1 MGNACISLSSISL
14 DISVSPVFS
23 ILLLLLLCLSLP
35 VFDFQDLT
43 LCIFLSL
50 PVCLFLSLFLHHV
63 FLFAVSPSFFLR
75 ICEFPFPP
83 PPLHPC
89 LGLGA
94 DSAWCGNSTGIREP
108 LPHVGTAYKLPSSW
122 PHTQQSM
129 SQLLNDLGETPLR
142 EGPPMSPL
150 PLAGGPASFFLPP
163 AQ

>member
-1 MGNACISLSSISL
+1 MYL
-14 DISVSPVFS
+14 SVSS
-23 ILLLLLLCLSLP
+23 CLSLS
-35 VFDFQDLT
+35 VSFSSRCVS
-43 LCIFLSL
+43 LCCLSI
-50 PVCLFLSLFLHHV
+50 
-63 FLFAVSPSFFLR
+63 FLR
-75 ICEFPFPP
+75 ICESPFPP

-108 LPHVGTAYKLPSSW
+108 LPHVGTAYKPPSSW